1 MITLLIVLVA
11 LGAYGAGALATMR
24 YLYGLWRA
32 RKLDQLMADSR
43 AVLDAGGFD
52 QRTGRYRCSEYRART
67 LAEAQA
73 VYMKPSSNG
82 ARHGDHMAGALACA
96 WVWPGVWWVIG
107 VRAAGM
113 LLMRGLTVYAAGST
127 RKPLAQ
133 LRAEREAAER
143 AVREKA
149 AAQAQRIA
157 ELERELGWDKQ
168 D

>member
-1 MITLLIVLVA
+1 MITLLVVLVA
-11 LGAYGAGALATMR
+11 LGAYGASGLATMR

-32 RKLDQLMADSR
+32 RKLDQLMAEPK
-43 AVLDAGGFD
+43 AVWDNGFD
-52 QRTGRYRCSEYRART
+52 QSTGRYGPSGYRART
-67 LAEAQA
+67 LTEAQA

-82 ARHGDHMAGALACA
+82 ARHGDHMAGAFACA

-107 VRAAGM
+107 VRAVGM
-113 LLMRGLTVYAAGST
+113 LLMRGLTAYAAGSK